1 MAFDIHI
8 TVELQPSSQLVEL
21 LQSWQPDH
29 KIRPQPGPQGSTPID
44 SNPPKKPA
52 IGDIKALLKVS
63 SEQPKM
69 PSMGETE
76 RLLRPKTKS
85 QEAGERPKTPDQ
97 VPQEPPQRDPLVEIP
112 KFSISECTTKK
123 HIPVPG
129 TSPHFE
135 YIETTAGRLWF
146 RYISGNIWTTWD
158 QIMKLERSLPANQ
171 KNFGK
176 LLHYSDRGNRR
187 TAINYMIKAIRA
199 GLVAGQADPDA
210 DFRTQLPPGTIDTST
225 GYDGGKLEGSLGD

>member
-1 MAFDIHI
+1 MTFEIHI
-8 TVELQPSSQLVEL
+8 TVELQPSSRLVEL
-21 LQSWQPDH
+21 LQSWQH
-29 KIRPQPGPQGSTPID
+29 AGHAIRPQPGPPGELPE
-44 SNPPKKPA
+44 KPA
-52 IGDIKALLKVS
+52 IGDIDALLKVS
-63 SEQPKM
+63 REQPGKL

-76 RLLRPKTKS
+76 KLLHSSHKEPKS
-85 QEAGERPKTPDQ
+85 PDSESTQ
-97 VPQEPPQRDPLVEIP
+97 WDPLIEIP
-112 KFSISECTTKK
+112 KFSISECTTEK

-176 LLHYSDRGNRR
+176 LLRFSDRGNRR

-199 GLVAGQADPDA
+199 GLVAGQAAGSHEDPDA